1 MSTSK
6 AWRSSPTAA
15 NDNEMDEMASD
26 EEQRW
31 QRLELIDEVLWARR
45 ETNVWVS

>member
-6 AWRSSPTAA
+6 AWRSSPTAV
-15 NDNEMDEMASD
+15 DGSEMDEMASD

-31 QRLELIDEVLWARR
+31 QRLELIDEVSWARR